1 LVGKMKN
8 EKIKVGKPVKIE
20 NRIFY
25 PLVKIFHWKHHHV
38 ESYSLSPVA
47 MIVVEGD
54 MKYILPM
61 DECEDLEKLKPLMNM
76 V

>member
-1 LVGKMKN
+1 
-8 EKIKVGKPVKIE
+8 
-20 NRIFY
+20 
-25 PLVKIFHWKHHHV
+25 
-38 ESYSLSPVA
+38 VA